1 MKHPFALALFCA
13 AICAAQTAAPVEI
26 ELMTYAEIHEAI
38 HKNGKTT
45 VLIYN
50 GGTEQRGPQAV
61 LGGHTFIAHRAGAD
75 IARRLGNALLAPVMP
90 FSPADGHLKAAWPG
104 TVSIPTAVYVS
115 VNEAA
120 VASMVTNGFRHIV
133 LMGDHGGA
141 QKELETLAARLDAK
155 YRAHGVRVHFCGA
168 VYRSYSD
175 FNEYL
180 KQNKLPTGTHAG
192 ISDTSL
198 LMYLGGGDWI
208 RKDKLVA
215 GSSENGINGD
225 PRLSTAAIG
234 KILYERK
241 VAAAVEE
248 IRKLTAAKP

>member
-1 MKHPFALALFCA
+1 MKSLTFALFCA
-13 AICAAQTAAPVEI
+13 TICVAQTMAPVEI
-26 ELMTYAEIHEAI
+26 ELMTYAEIHDAI

-50 GGTEQRGPQAV
+50 GGTEQRGPHAV
-61 LGGHTFIAHRAGAD
+61 LGGHTFIARRAGAD
-75 IARRLGNALLAPVMP
+75 IARRLGNSLLAPVMP
-90 FSPADGHLKAAWPG
+90 FSPADGHLNVNWPG
-104 TVSIPTAVYVS
+104 TVTIPTAVFLS

-120 VASMVTNGFRHIV
+120 VASMVTNGFRYII

-141 QKELETLAARLDAK
+141 QRNLETLAARLDAK
-155 YRAHGVRVHFCGA
+155 YQPKGVRVLFCGA
-168 VYRSYSD
+168 VYRSYGE

-180 KQNKLPTGTHAG
+180 KQNNLPIGTHAG

-198 LMYLGGGDWI
+198 LMYLGGSDWI
-208 RKDKLVA
+208 RKDKLEA
-215 GSSENGINGD
+215 GSKQNGINGD

-241 VAAAVEE
+241 VSEAVNE
-248 IRKLTAAKP
+248 IRKMMASKP

>member
-1 MKHPFALALFCA
+1 MRRLSLALFCA
-13 AICAAQTAAPVEI
+13 NICFAQTVTPVEI
-26 ELMTYAEIHEAI
+26 ELMTYAEVHDAI

-50 GGTEQRGPQAV
+50 GGTEQRGPHAV
-61 LGGHTFIAHRAGAD
+61 LGGHSLIARRAGVD

-90 FSPADGHLKAAWPG
+90 FSPADGHLYANWPG
-104 TVSIPTAVYVS
+104 TISIPTAVYVS

-120 VASMVTNGFRHIV
+120 AASMVTNGFRHIV

-141 QKELETLAARLDAK
+141 QKKLETLAARLDAK
-155 YRAHGVRVHFCGA
+155 YRPKGVRVHFCGA
-168 VYRSYSD
+168 VYRSYTE
-175 FNEYL
+175 FNDYL
-180 KQNKLPTGTHAG
+180 KQNNLPIGTHAG

-208 RKDKLVA
+208 RKDKLEA
-215 GSSENGINGD
+215 GSKQNGINGD
-225 PRLSTAAIG
+225 PRLSTPAIG

-241 VAAAVEE
+241 VSAAVDE
-248 IRKLTAAKP
+248 IRKMTAEKP

>member
-1 MKHPFALALFCA
+1 MRRLSLALFGTV
-13 AICAAQTAAPVEI
+13 ICVAQTSAPVEI
-26 ELMTYAEIHEAI
+26 ELMTYAEIHDAI

-61 LGGHTFIAHRAGAD
+61 LGGHTFIARRAGAD

-90 FSPADGHLKAAWPG
+90 FSPADGHLNGNWPG
-104 TVSIPTAVYVS
+104 TVTVPAAVYLS

-155 YRAHGVRVHFCGA
+155 FRPKGVRVHYCGA
-168 VYRSYSD
+168 VYRSYAG
-175 FNEYL
+175 FNEWL
-180 KQNKLPTGTHAG
+180 KQNNLPVGTHAG

-198 LMYLGGGDWI
+198 LLYLGGSDWI
-208 RKDKLVA
+208 RKDELVA
-215 GSSENGINGD
+215 GSKQNGIDGD

-234 KILYERK
+234 KTLYERK
-241 VAAAVEE
+241 VSAAVGE
-248 IRKLTAAKP
+248 IRKMTAAKP